1 MQRNLQSPGAH
12 AVMNSCI
19 FIPFDF
25 IYFLDFYASA
35 VTQRDVVIK
44 KNVLVRSV

>member
-1 MQRNLQSPGAH
+1 MQRNPGAH

-19 FIPFDF
+19 FILFDF
-25 IYFLDFYASA
+25 IYFVDFYASA
-35 VTQRDVVIK
+35 LTQRDVVIK